1 MHTLPWRFRNHM
13 PDSVGLSFFGANAS
27 VFDRVGAEPLRAQLY
42 MSMLGQALYYK
53 SELEAWRSTN
63 IHGSLTWDLGEIW
76 PTVNSGRFSAICR
89 WNLAILDG
97 TLDRVAGDRS
107 SSGAS
112 RLGNCRAVRS

>member
-76 PTVNSGRFSAICR
+76 PTVRF
-89 WNLAILDG
+89 LTEILD
-97 TLDRVAGDRS
+97 DFRRF
-107 SSGAS
+107 
-112 RLGNCRAVRS
+112 CR